1 MAYIVLVDDDI
12 SVLKP
17 LTEQLESEGHK
28 VSAFQSSLKASNFLN
43 ENDCDLAIFDIKMPE
58 LNGHQLLKK
67 VRLKK
72 PVLPIIFLSSKN
84 EEQDELIGFTLGA
97 DDYITKPFS
106 KHLLLA
112 RVTAVLRRHETNIPD
127 LETKTIKTSEL
138 EIDKERHL
146 VTWQEKPVNL
156 TVTESMLLL
165 SLAKRPG
172 LVKSRSQLMDA
183 AYDGTIYVSDRT
195 IDSHVRN
202 IRNKLKQ
209 VDTSCDIISTV
220 HGLGYKLKV

>member
-1 MAYIVLVDDDI
+1 MAYIVLVDDDT

-28 VSAFQSSLKASNFLN
+28 VSAFQSSLKASDFLK

-58 LNGHQLLKK
+58 
-67 VRLKK
+67 LKK

-112 RVTAVLRRHETNIPD
+112 RVTAVLRRHEVSIPD
-127 LETKTIKTSEL
+127 LETKTIKASEL
-138 EIDKERHL
+138 EINKERHL
-146 VTWQEKPVNL
+146 VTWMKKPVNL

-165 SLAKRPG
+165 SLANRPG

-209 VDTSCDIISTV
+209 VDPTCDIISTV

>member
-1 MAYIVLVDDDI
+1 MAYIVLVDDDT

-28 VSAFQSSLKASNFLN
+28 VSAFQSSLKASDFLK

-58 LNGHQLLKK
+58 LNGHQLLKE

-112 RVTAVLRRHETNIPD
+112 RVTAVLRRHEVSIP
-127 LETKTIKTSEL
+127 TMPTRVVSSV
-138 EIDKERHL
+138 HL
-146 VTWQEKPVNL
+146 HHCSVQPLFKGSGIP
-156 TVTESMLLL
+156 
-165 SLAKRPG
+165 
-172 LVKSRSQLMDA
+172 
-183 AYDGTIYVSDRT
+183 
-195 IDSHVRN
+195 
-202 IRNKLKQ
+202 
-209 VDTSCDIISTV
+209 
-220 HGLGYKLKV
+220 